1 MQRLIK
7 NFLSGCNTTPL
18 TNNGNGNGNG
28 NGTILTSKNKMDVMC
43 RKLPN
48 ANPEDLRKYC
58 IHSSMS
64 NSLLQSLTGEWVG
77 FKSEGNSPF
86 LLFCTLD
93 LKVIIILQWCEKRA
107 LCIPKRVEI
116 TDDDMVDYTPVS
128 DNIPELSNDIILFPC
143 ENKSF
148 ILFSPKL
155 KKCVFFDSNFEVEK
169 QDKTLILAGKEN
181 DFSTH
186 VIEIKHRSGFDY
198 IFAYVCKKNVHQK
211 QGDEEQNPLSAEQFV
226 EEIIKVYHSEKS
238 Q

>member
-1 MQRLIK
+1 MRL
-7 NFLSGCNTTPL
+7 
-18 TNNGNGNGNG
+18 
-28 NGTILTSKNKMDVMC
+28 
-43 RKLPN
+43 KLPHK
-48 ANPEDLRKYC
+48 NPKDLRKYC
-58 IHSSMS
+58 ITGDMS
-64 NSLLQSLTGEWVG
+64 NFVIQKTDGKWLG
-77 FKSEGNSPF
+77 FKSNCDDPF
-86 LLFCTLD
+86 LLFCTID
-93 LKVIIILQWCEKRA
+93 LKVIIILQWDENTA

-116 TDDDMVDYTPVS
+116 TDDNMVDYTPVS

-148 ILFSPKL
+148 ILFLPKL

-169 QDKTLILAGKEN
+169 QESGKQESESVLSSLLLEN

-198 IFAYVCKKNVHQK
+198 IFAYVCSRNVHQK

-226 EEIIKVYHSEKS
+226 EKIIQLYQCEKS